1 MRVLECRGCPLVAI
15 DDMEYVFHLVVD
27 LKYKSQE
34 QQNYKN
40 KKKKL
45 EQNSRPCENKTLCL
59 KVKNVE

>member
-1 MRVLECRGCPLVAI
+1 MSVLECRGCPLVAI

-40 KKKKL
+40 KKK
-45 EQNSRPCENKTLCL
+45 SWNKIPDHVRIKHC
-59 KVKNVE
+59 V

>member
-1 MRVLECRGCPLVAI
+1 MSVLECRGCPLVAI

-40 KKKKL
+40 KKKAGTKFPTMW
-45 EQNSRPCENKTLCL
+45 E
-59 KVKNVE
+59 